1 MDLSISPVSVP
12 CDAIPEWHSGD
23 TARSLPLDASE
34 TESIVFNMQAASNIH
49 KRHQFFNWTQGLLQN
64 LISHEMLLCITAQRA
79 NAIVRVETFT
89 TQATTADFSREL
101 GEQDSQCLHKLVD
114 HWRQN
119 QCAAMI
125 LDVDDKL
132 LAGSRLARE
141 MTQLKATLL
150 LAHGISGPDG
160 KLASI
165 YLFICQPNR
174 LRPRQTYLAELMVP
188 ALHAAWMRLRMDPQ
202 ADTGSTLPSERSQ
215 LTRREQE
222 VLKWIYFGKSNIE
235 IGMILGISPLTV
247 KNHVQEI
254 LRRLNVLNRAQ
265 AVGKAL
271 SLHLISTS

>member
-1 MDLSISPVSVP
+1 MDLRIPAGSVP
-12 CDAIPEWHSGD
+12 CETSPERHLGD

-49 KRHQFFNWTQGLLQN
+49 KHHQFFNWTQGLLQN

-79 NAIVRVETFT
+79 NAFIRVESFT

-101 GEQDSQCLHKLVD
+101 GEQDAQCLSKLVD

-119 QCAAMI
+119 QCTAMT
-125 LDVDDKL
+125 LKADDKL

-141 MTQLKATLL
+141 MNQLHAPLL
-150 LAHGISGPDG
+150 LAHGISGADG
-160 KLASI
+160 KFASL
-165 YLFICQPNR
+165 YLFICQPKR
-174 LRPRQTYLAELMVP
+174 MRPRQTYLAELMVP
-188 ALHAAWMRLRMDPQ
+188 ALHAAWMRLHMDPHVD
-202 ADTGSTLPSERSQ
+202 AGRNTPGERNQ

-222 VLKWIYFGKSNIE
+222 VLKWIYLGKSNIE